1 MCNFLFLAFQ
11 TPPQTPTPAEGM
23 EDVYHGDSKQD
34 SCADLLQNII
44 NIKNEC
50 NPVSLNTVQVS
61 WVSPV
66 EGPQGSPHEQCQ
78 ELRRGPVF
86 SPPQKYQPFQVGSSP
101 HVMDQAPVCQYSPQN
116 QSVQLPPQHYTHGPA
131 LEYSPYSRAS
141 QSPSYEPHL
150 FGQEPQFCV
159 DQSFASLLNDPRESE
174 NIAVPPQTVPNVQ
187 QPIDTHLQNFNLMP
201 PGACEALARPDAGST
216 PLSRP
221 LPFPNL
227 GGNPMNTTQLGK
239 SFFQWQVEQE
249 ENKLANISQEQFLSK
264 DADGDT

>member
-1 MCNFLFLAFQ
+1 
-11 TPPQTPTPAEGM
+11 
-23 EDVYHGDSKQD
+23 
-34 SCADLLQNII
+34 
-44 NIKNEC
+44 
-50 NPVSLNTVQVS
+50 
-61 WVSPV
+61 
-66 EGPQGSPHEQCQ
+66 
-78 ELRRGPVF
+78 
-86 SPPQKYQPFQVGSSP
+86 
-101 HVMDQAPVCQYSPQN
+101 MDQAPVCQYSPQN

-150 FGQEPQFCV
+150 FGQEPQFCA

-174 NIAVPPQTVPNVQ
+174 NIAVPPQTVPSVQ

-264 DADGDT
+264 DVLVRVIGLSAVDCVK